1 MNHLKITIS
10 ILLLILSIIPA
21 NSQELFKDKNID
33 SSFSKY
39 TQKPREIAYVHLNKS
54 TYIKNEDLGF
64 TAYLFSKQDKKIAI
78 ASKNLYIVI
87 EDSKKNI
94 IKKELL
100 KVNNGIAYSS
110 ITIDSL
116 FTSGTYKLFAYTN
129 WMKNFREQNFFVET
143 FRVIDPKIE
152 KEIKNEKISNK
163 IDAQFL
169 PESGHLL
176 TGTLNT
182 VGVILKNELGFGV
195 SNISGEILNS
205 KKETVSTF
213 NVNKLGI
220 GRFSFTP
227 NINENY
233 MAKFKF
239 NDREFLF
246 DIVDS
251 EPKGV
256 ILSVNNRK
264 KKIYLSIATNSA
276 TKPFLKNKKYK
287 LTLHNGSTIKSFDI
301 LFDDKNSIEKI
312 FNPKNLTSGVNVFTL
327 FDENNNPIAERLF
340 FNHNNIDFLKVSN
353 IIKEQENDS
362 LNVTLSFDDI
372 DTKKMNN
379 ISISVLPEGTKS
391 YSHHHNIASYT
402 LLQTYVK
409 GAIENGHY
417 YFENLSEKKKF
428 DLDNLLITQG
438 WSSYKWYDIFNYKPR
453 VDYFFEKG
461 ITIKANVNNTE
472 KSKYVLYS
480 VNKAKPN
487 YYLLKENEKE
497 FLATELF
504 PSPEEKIEVSK
515 IEGKGKLVPT
525 TLYPQFY
532 PNTIPKL
539 DLEYSVLN
547 NFNNRVVE
555 SNLDNITTKL
565 SLNKVQKLDEIV
577 IKADLEKIRIENIKN
592 RAPFSRIRTIP
603 ELYGKTNLNVVE
615 FINGKS
621 GFVAGIDWSNNK
633 VYLKNNSRASINAG
647 TTPLVYLDGA
657 QLFDIQMLFDIDV
670 SMVDY
675 VDFNKTGLGEG
686 IRGGGGVIKIYTNPE
701 SARIEKKVRQT
712 QKFKFPLT
720 FNTPKEYYVPT
731 YKDYTNNFYRDYGT
745 IAWLPINTANN
756 NGAFSFKLKNF
767 LDNNITLFIEGTAND
782 GSYISETKTIKFN

>member
-87 EDSKKNI
+87 EDSNKNI
-94 IKKELL
+94 IKKQLL

-143 FRVIDPKIE
+143 FRVIDPKVE
-152 KEIKNEKISNK
+152 KEIKNEKISDK

-213 NVNKLGI
+213 NVNKLGT

-233 MAKFKF
+233 MAKFKS
-239 NDREFLF
+239 NDKEFLF
-246 DIVDS
+246 DIIKS

-487 YYLLKENEKE
+487 YYVLKENEKE

-515 IEGKGKLVPT
+515 IEGKGKLVPA

-547 NFNNRVVE
+547 NFNNRIVE

-592 RAPFSRIRTIP
+592 RTLGRVYVIDEHFRK
-603 ELYGKTNLNVVE
+603 LNLNVAN
-615 FINGKS
+615 FINGK
-621 GFVAGIDWSNNK
+621 GGYIGGVYAANNN
-633 VYLKNNSRASINAG
+633 VWITTNGASSIYGGG
-647 TTPLVYLDGA
+647 TPTIYLDGH
-657 QLFDIQMLFDIDV
+657 QLADIQMLYYITTSEIDYIDINRNG
-670 SMVDY
+670 M
-675 VDFNKTGLGEG
+675 GEG
-686 IRGGGGVIKIYTNPE
+686 VRAGGGVIKIYTNPE
-701 SARIEKKVRQT
+701 LARTKKEVRQT